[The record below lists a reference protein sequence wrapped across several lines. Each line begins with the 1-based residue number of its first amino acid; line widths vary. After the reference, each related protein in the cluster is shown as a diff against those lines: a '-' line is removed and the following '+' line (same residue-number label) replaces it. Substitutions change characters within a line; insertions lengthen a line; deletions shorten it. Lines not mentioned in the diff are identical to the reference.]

1 MPKSVEER
9 QKAFMELANKVTAE
23 DLMNVA
29 ESSREFRE
37 NFALRSFKRTNK
49 KKQKPSKGI

>member
-1 MPKSVEER
+1 MPKSLEGR
-9 QKAFMELANKVTAE
+9 QKAFMELANMVTAE